1 MRVNTFKNE
10 AQLDTFASA
19 LWWKWAFRVL
29 ALAVSEVDEEDWYIA
44 LGETWHRPMKVLQ
57 GATGLYEIQRACA
70 DPIYFDPNETDLNL
84 ASKMYGFVRPTL
96 EMGWGAALRGFFSK
110 EEPFKEG

>member
-1 MRVNTFKNE
+1 MGIPYLFTN
-10 AQLDTFASA
+10 
-19 LWWKWAFRVL
+19 AF
-29 ALAVSEVDEEDWYIA
+29 
-44 LGETWHRPMKVLQ
+44 G
-57 GATGLYEIQRACA
+57 
-70 DPIYFDPNETDLNL
+70 DPFWGSPEFLENKTVRTYRICNPVETDLNL